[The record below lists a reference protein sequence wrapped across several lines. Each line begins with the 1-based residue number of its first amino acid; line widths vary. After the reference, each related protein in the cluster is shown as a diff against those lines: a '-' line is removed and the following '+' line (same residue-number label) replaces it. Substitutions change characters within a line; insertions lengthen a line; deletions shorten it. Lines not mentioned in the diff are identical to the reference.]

1 VDNDAIFGQP
11 GGELFQV
18 FIQVRDDLR
27 PDGVRPL
34 ASFLPIGQGGKG
46 VNATLHTARSIGV

>member
-1 VDNDAIFGQP
+1 VDADTVFGQP
-11 GGELFQV
+11 GSELFQIL
-18 FIQVRDDLR
+18 IQVRDDLR

-46 VNATLHTARSIGV
+46 VNAALYTARSIGV